1 MSTPAFRNTVS
12 EAKNAPSHTPDSVK
26 REETMRDTKEIR
38 EAKDAGVQAYL
49 DVVGLDETGET
60 MGRVSEV
67 LSDVREQSGDGSP
80 AAGGAKTQS
89 KYDPAAFKAQLL
101 ASLPPEK
108 EMRAQIE
115 KEIKKEIKYLHKKAM
130 KMLKAPGKVNY
141 FEMNNMLRKIRD
153 LKGLLLTLVKAS
165 MDGLKTLWLK
175 FVHGIM

>member
-1 MSTPAFRNTVS
+1 MATPAFKNTVKEAQNGLGHS
-12 EAKNAPSHTPDSVK
+12 PDSSQKVEQQRDSKEINEAKN
-26 REETMRDTKEIR
+26 
-38 EAKDAGVQAYL
+38 AGVQAYL

-60 MGRVSEV
+60 MGKVSEV
-67 LSDVREQSGDGSP
+67 LSEVKERQGDGAST
-80 AAGGAKTQS
+80 AGTKAQGA
-89 KYDPAAFKAQLL
+89 KYDPAAIKAQLL
-101 ASLPPEK
+101 SKLPPEK

-141 FEMNNMLRKIRD
+141 FEMTNLLRKIRD
-153 LKGLLLTLVKAS
+153 LKGLLFTLVRAS